1 MDERGALA
9 IAKCASTP
17 PDPSEGLV
25 TGLGLLAAELGTD
38 LDGLLAQT
46 DSIVHGT
53 TVATNALL
61 ERKGAKVGLLTTEGH
76 RDVIEMREGLKD
88 DRYNLRM
95 APPVPLVPR
104 ARRLGVRERLRFDGT
119 VAIPLS
125 ARSLGAGIAA
135 LAKARVEAVA
145 VCYLHSYR
153 NPRHEKLTGR
163 ALARRLPGAYVSLSA
178 EVLPQIKEYERVW
191 TTVVNAYVGPALARY
206 LASLAARLASHGYR
220 GDVLIMQSHG
230 GVAPVRES
238 TRLAAGAVLSGPAG
252 GVAAGRYSARLLR
265 EANLITFDMGGT
277 STDIALLQ
285 GGEPQLTGEKTVGV
299 AKVALPAI
307 DIHTLGAGGGSVAW
321 VDAGRILHVGPESA
335 GAEPGPAG
343 YGKGGVRATVT
354 DANLVLGFLDPGN
367 FLGGRIGLDAR
378 AARAAV
384 DVIATQLGTTPLRA
398 AEGIARVVNT
408 NMAEGIKIVSV
419 RRGVD
424 PRQFALVAFG
434 GAAGLHV
441 TEVARL
447 LEIQRV
453 VVPSVAAVFSA
464 WGMLATDLRYELV
477 RSHVSEV
484 GRMTAAGLRKL
495 FAALE
500 REGRKRLAHFD
511 GAISVRRALDM
522 RYGEQIFE
530 IQVDLDGVDLQMAD
544 LMDRIADRFHRR
556 HEELYA
562 YSASGQEVVIVNA
575 RVAVVGALPVLPAGA
590 GAAERGSATAAA
602 RRRVWLGD
610 WVEVPVHRMDALAVG
625 QEVKGPAILESAT
638 TTVLVREGERVAV
651 TPHGWLD
658 IRLG

>member
-1 MDERGALA
+1 
-9 IAKCASTP
+9 
-17 PDPSEGLV
+17 
-25 TGLGLLAAELGTD
+25 
-38 LDGLLAQT
+38 
-46 DSIVHGT
+46 
-53 TVATNALL
+53 
-61 ERKGAKVGLLTTEGH
+61 
-76 RDVIEMREGLKD
+76 
-88 DRYNLRM
+88 
-95 APPVPLVPR
+95 
-104 ARRLGVRERLRFDGT
+104 
-119 VAIPLS
+119 
-125 ARSLGAGIAA
+125 
-135 LAKARVEAVA
+135 
-145 VCYLHSYR
+145 
-153 NPRHEKLTGR
+153 
-163 ALARRLPGAYVSLSA
+163 
-178 EVLPQIKEYERVW
+178 
-191 TTVVNAYVGPALARY
+191 VGPALARY

-252 GVAAGRYSARLLR
+252 GVAAGRYSARLLG

-299 AKVALPAI
+299 AKIALPAI

-343 YGKGGVRATVT
+343 YGKGGARATVT

-378 AARAAV
+378 AAREAV
-384 DVIATQLGTTPLRA
+384 EVIATQLGTTPLRA

-424 PRQFALVAFG
+424 PRRFALVAFG

-453 VVPSVAAVFSA
+453 VVPSVAAVLSA

-500 REGRKRLAHFD
+500 REGRKRL
-511 GAISVRRALDM
+511 GAFEGRVAVRRALDM

-530 IQVDLDGVDLQMAD
+530 IQVDLDGVDLQRAD
-544 LMDRIADRFHRR
+544 LMDRVADRFHRR
-556 HEELYA
+556 HEELYS

-575 RVAVVGALPVLPAGA
+575 RVAVVGALPVLPAGT
-590 GAAERGSATAAA
+590 GAAGRGAAAAPA

-625 QEVKGPAILESAT
+625 QEVKGPAIFESAT
-638 TTVLVREGERVAV
+638 TTVLAREGERVTV
-651 TPHGWLD
+651 TANGWLD